1 MGVYSLISLDL
12 SYNHLSQKGSVAL
25 QQLVVQHGN
34 LKYLNLFGTYCS
46 VIKGSFSYLNL
57 GCNKLTST
65 VEIIS
70 IAEDLQLH
78 DNPIGSLGLAPL
90 SRRIEGWHILR
101 LNLANTL
108 MDNRA
113 LNQLVEGL
121 VKNNIIEE
129 LDLSRNNFPG

>member
-1 MGVYSLISLDL
+1 MRVYSLISLDL

-25 QQLVVQHGN
+25 QQLIVQHGN

-46 VIKGSFSYLNL
+46 VVKGCFSYLNL

-65 VEIIS
+65 AEILS
-70 IAEDLQLH
+70 AAEDLQLH
-78 DNPIGSLGLAPL
+78 DNPIGSLGLASL

-101 LNLANTL
+101 LNLSNTL